1 MVCMW
6 EITFNLINNR
16 NYKNMTWCGNLV
28 VTTFNLTWC
37 DKTKCVVIGLLYGC
51 GAFQKLE
58 ISSKSLE

>member
-1 MVCMW
+1 
-6 EITFNLINNR
+6 
-16 NYKNMTWCGNLV
+16 MTWCGNLV

-58 ISSKSLE
+58 ISSKFLE